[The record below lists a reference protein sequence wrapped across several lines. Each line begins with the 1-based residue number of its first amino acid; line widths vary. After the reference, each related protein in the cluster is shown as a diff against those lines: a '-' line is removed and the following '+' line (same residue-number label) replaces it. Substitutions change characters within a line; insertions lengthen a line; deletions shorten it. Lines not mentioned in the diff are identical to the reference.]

1 MERIKK
7 GKREDTWAHELS
19 VPFLFCASGISQPSW
34 IVLENIPILHWKYF
48 DIVYEKTTPLCLFD
62 GFQFYCLFVCL
73 FVLFITRASVCSRSS
88 APSTSVLLPATTIGM
103 SAPRDFITCYTVLI
117 PINVTLCQQHF
128 NQHHQMPPRLT
139 RSLRWPTVSRDSG
152 SSWKSSRDQK
162 CYT

>member
-62 GFQFYCLFVCL
+62 GFQFYCLFVCPFHYQGFSL
-73 FVLFITRASVCSRSS
+73 FTLECSLHICLVACHDHRHVC
-88 APSTSVLLPATTIGM
+88 T
-103 SAPRDFITCYTVLI
+103 
-117 PINVTLCQQHF
+117 
-128 NQHHQMPPRLT
+128 PRLHHLLHC
-139 RSLRWPTVSRDSG
+139 SHPHKCHPLPTTFQIT
-152 SSWKSSRDQK
+152 SSDATKTHQISEMAHCFKGLWIILNDWF
-162 CYT
+162 

>member
-1 MERIKK
+1 MSFQSLFYFVP
-7 GKREDTWAHELS
+7 RESHSQVGSSWKTS
-19 VPFLFCASGISQPSW
+19 QFCI
-34 IVLENIPILHWKYF
+34 ENILTLSMKKQLPF
-48 DIVYEKTTPLCLFD
+48 VCLMVFS
-62 GFQFYCLFVCL
+62 FIVCL

-152 SSWKSSRDQK
+152 SS
-162 CYT
+162 